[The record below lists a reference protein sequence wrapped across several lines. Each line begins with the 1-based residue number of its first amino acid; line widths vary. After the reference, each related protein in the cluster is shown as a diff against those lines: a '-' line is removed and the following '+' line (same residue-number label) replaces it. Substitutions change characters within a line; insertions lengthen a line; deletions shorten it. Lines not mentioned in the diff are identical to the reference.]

1 MKNINAISNL
11 MPWLLALSFSALCSA
26 TAHAATPQSMPADRA
41 ASCVQT
47 FHDYLDSF
55 RGEQLQR
62 RALQLYFS
70 GDCMPPSLSEL
81 PESIPQTIP
90 STSRPDRL
98 KLLQIQDVE
107 EYIITYRT

>member
-1 MKNINAISNL
+1 MNKINAISNL
-11 MPWLLALSFSALCSA
+11 IPWLLALSFSALCST
-26 TAHAATPQSMPADRA
+26 TAHAASAQNMPAYMA

-47 FHDYLDSF
+47 FHDYLDIY

-70 GDCMPPSLSEL
+70 DSCMPASLSEL

-90 STSRPDRL
+90 STSRPYRL
-98 KLLQIQDVE
+98 KRCNTD
-107 EYIITYRT
+107 